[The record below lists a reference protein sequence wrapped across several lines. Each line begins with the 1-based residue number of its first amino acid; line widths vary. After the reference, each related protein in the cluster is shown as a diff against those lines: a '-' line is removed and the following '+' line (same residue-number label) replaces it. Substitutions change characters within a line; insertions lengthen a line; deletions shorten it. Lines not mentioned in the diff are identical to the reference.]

1 MIILRCSGYK
11 VNTLEIPELRTRLN
25 WNYIET
31 TDINITGNIPQDH
44 LQKIKNIFNTG
55 VTLWH
60 NDNVGNYNRDNGI
73 R

>member
-1 MIILRCSGYK
+1 MIIFQCSGYK
-11 VNTLEIPELRTRLN
+11 VNSLETPQLRTRIN

-31 TDINITGNIPQDH
+31 NDINITENIPQDH

-60 NDNVGNYNRDNGI
+60 NDNVGNYNRDNSI